1 MAASW
6 GCGAAT
12 SRARSPAQEAE
23 IVADALAFVWPL
35 IGSSE
40 VRPVI
45 DHVLPLADAAHRV
58 VEASEH
64 IGKLLL
70 TTT

>member
-1 MAASW
+1 MAANW
-6 GCGAAT
+6 GVAAA
-12 SRARSPAQEAE
+12 SLRARSPGQEAE
-23 IVADALAFVWPL
+23 LVAGDAAFLWTL
-35 IGSSE
+35 IGSGD

-45 DHVLPLADAAHRV
+45 DRVLPLADAAHRV

-70 TTT
+70 TTA